1 MSRPETPVASLGDK
15 PAVSAD
21 QRLYLDAG
29 LRQLACHGC
38 GALVRVK
45 KSSPQQTSIQWTTR
59 AVREC
64 AEFSARVALGE
75 TTALVD
81 GCTTLRETIERAVR
95 EGRLE
100 AHAAST
106 A

>member
-1 MSRPETPVASLGDK
+1 MSRPETR
-15 PAVSAD
+15 AD
-21 QRLYLDAG
+21 QRLYLEDG
-29 LRQLACHGC
+29 LRQLSCRGC

-45 KSSPQQTSIQWTTR
+45 KTSPQHTSIQWSTQ

-64 AEFSARVALGE
+64 AEFAARVALGE

-81 GCTTLRETIERAVR
+81 GCATLRETIERAVR

-100 AHAAST
+100 ARAASK

>member
-1 MSRPETPVASLGDK
+1 VNRPETL
-15 PAVSAD
+15 AD
-21 QRLYLDAG
+21 QRLYLEDG
-29 LRQLACHGC
+29 LRTLSCAGC

-45 KSSPQQTSIQWTTR
+45 KSSPQHTSIQWTTR

-81 GCTTLRETIERAVR
+81 GCATLRDTIDRAAR

-100 AHAAST
+100 AHAAVSP
-106 A
+106 AQP

>member
-1 MSRPETPVASLGDK
+1 MN
-15 PAVSAD
+15 AD
-21 QRLYLDAG
+21 QRLYLEGG
-29 LRQLACHGC
+29 LRELACEGC
-38 GALVRVK
+38 GARVRVK
-45 KSSPQQTSIQWTTR
+45 KNSPQHTSIQWTTR

-81 GCTTLRETIERAVR
+81 GCATLRATIDRAAR

-100 AHAAST
+100 ARAASRP
-106 A
+106 

>member
-1 MSRPETPVASLGDK
+1 VNRPETL
-15 PAVSAD
+15 AD
-21 QRLYLDAG
+21 QRLYLEDG
-29 LRQLACHGC
+29 LRELACGGC

-45 KSSPQQTSIQWTTR
+45 KSSPQHTSIQWTTR

-64 AEFSARVALGE
+64 AEFAARVALGE

-81 GCTTLRETIERAVR
+81 GCATLRGTIESAAR

-100 AHAAST
+100 ARATVSPAKP
-106 A
+106 

>member
-1 MSRPETPVASLGDK
+1 MNRPETL
-15 PAVSAD
+15 AD
-21 QRLYLDAG
+21 QRLYLESG
-29 LRQLACHGC
+29 LRELACEGC

-45 KSSPQQTSIQWTTR
+45 KSSPQHTSIQWTTR

-64 AEFSARVALGE
+64 AEFAARVALGE

-81 GCTTLRETIERAVR
+81 GCATLRGTIERAAR

-100 AHAAST
+100 ARATASP
-106 A
+106 

>member
-1 MSRPETPVASLGDK
+1 MRPETL
-15 PAVSAD
+15 AD
-21 QRLYLDAG
+21 QRLYLESG
-29 LRQLACHGC
+29 LRELACRGC

-45 KSSPQQTSIQWTTR
+45 KSSPQHTSIQWTTR

-64 AEFSARVALGE
+64 AEFAARVALGE

-81 GCTTLRETIERAVR
+81 GCATLRETIDRAVR

-100 AHAAST
+100 AHAAGK

>member
-1 MSRPETPVASLGDK
+1 MSRPETL
-15 PAVSAD
+15 AD
-21 QRLYLDAG
+21 QRLYLEDG
-29 LRQLACHGC
+29 LRQLSCRGC

-45 KSSPQQTSIQWTTR
+45 KTSPQHTSIQWSTQ

-64 AEFSARVALGE
+64 AEFAARVALGE

-81 GCTTLRETIERAVR
+81 GCATLRETIERAVR

-100 AHAAST
+100 ARAAST

>member
-1 MSRPETPVASLGDK
+1 MSPPEML
-15 PAVSAD
+15 AD
-21 QRLYLDAG
+21 QRLYLEDG
-29 LRQLACHGC
+29 LRQLACRGC

-45 KSSPQQTSIQWTTR
+45 KTSPQHTSIQWSTQ

-64 AEFSARVALGE
+64 AEFATRVALGE

-100 AHAAST
+100 AHVATSQA
-106 A
+106 

>member
-1 MSRPETPVASLGDK
+1 VTRPRPETL
-15 PAVSAD
+15 AD
-21 QRLYLDAG
+21 QRAYLEGG
-29 LRQLACHGC
+29 LRELACDGC

-45 KSSPQQTSIQWTTR
+45 KSSPHQTSIQWTTG

-64 AEFSARVALGE
+64 AEFTTRVALGE
-75 TTALVD
+75 TTALVE
-81 GCTTLRETIERAVR
+81 GCTTLRESIDRAVR

-100 AHAAST
+100 AHAAPSP

>member
-1 MSRPETPVASLGDK
+1 MSRPETL
-15 PAVSAD
+15 AD
-21 QRLYLDAG
+21 QRLYLEDG
-29 LRQLACHGC
+29 LRQLSCRGC

-45 KSSPQQTSIQWTTR
+45 KTSPQHTSIQWSTR

-64 AEFSARVALGE
+64 GEFATRVALGE

-100 AHAAST
+100 ARAASQ

>member
-1 MSRPETPVASLGDK
+1 MSRPETL
-15 PAVSAD
+15 AD
-21 QRLYLDAG
+21 QRLYLEHG

-45 KSSPQQTSIQWTTR
+45 KSSAQQTSIQWTTR

-64 AEFSARVALGE
+64 AEFATRVALGE

-95 EGRLE
+95 DGRLE
-100 AHAAST
+100 AKAASN